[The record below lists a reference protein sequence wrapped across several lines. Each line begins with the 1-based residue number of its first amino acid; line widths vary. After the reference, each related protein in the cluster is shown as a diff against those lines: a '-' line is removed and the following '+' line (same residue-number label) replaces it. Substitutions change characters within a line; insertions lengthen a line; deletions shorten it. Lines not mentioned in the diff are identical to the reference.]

1 MRSGISIRNQISL
14 FSVAALVLFLAGCQG
29 SDTAGTASVRIT
41 LNTNAAEKAAARR
54 AAPAP
59 SGIVSVTV
67 DVSGPGM
74 EPLSTASDAN
84 HDGVTTL
91 ALEVLA
97 GPARRFDVTAFDN
110 TGAAR
115 YQGSDT
121 VDLVSGAS
129 VTLTIEMVVIQINP
143 LQIDPPAAIL
153 TRSTSNSPVTQLFTM
168 TNATTAGVDLLVNNQ
183 PGGAAELGQTSP
195 GESETTFLYTA
206 PNKIPIDQTN
216 TPIGV
221 PIPITIEAVDKADPD
236 RRDAAQVKVVTGL
249 QLQFGASNPVTTA
262 FNSIS
267 TESSGQ
273 RSIAYHQGK
282 VYAVWSQLTSQRRW
296 AVFFSESMDGTTWNN
311 SIPLSDQTV
320 QHGYEPSISVG
331 PDGTLYVAMTV
342 SDCLRCSESTQSIQ
356 LMVRPAGEDE
366 FNRFFG
372 PIEATFGFDLPSP
385 SVAVSP
391 NEIIVVA
398 WSGQGE
404 NSGLDIFL
412 QRLNKDGAP
421 IAPPQN
427 LTDDG
432 TDTHERSPALSINKE
447 GEIYLAWE
455 TSPDIIVTVSLDGG
469 NTFPFEAHANTSQ
482 PSIQALSPSLAA
494 GARGTIYIAWE
505 DCGDGCT
512 SSFFNVGKVGPDG
525 LQFGTEVP
533 VGTSGG
539 LPPQPSIAWDG
550 ANGIYI
556 AYKRFSGG
564 ETISL
569 AKSTDEGGTFSFS
582 RIDIGTPQGALLSF
596 PSIAVDQAGRA
607 FTIWTQS
614 VFNEEWSVLFAMGD
628 DFIDE

>member
-91 ALEVLA
+91 ALEVPA

-153 TRSTSNSPVTQLFTM
+153 TRGATQTFTLGEDAPSQVDFFV
-168 TNATTAGVDLLVNNQ
+168 NGTAGGDDTAGRIA
-183 PGGAAELGQTSP
+183 PDGT
-195 GESETTFLYTA
+195 YTA
-206 PNKIPIDQTN
+206 PAVIPIDRTN
-216 TPIGV
+216 PNDIGV
-221 PIPITIEAVDKADPD
+221 PTAITVDAVDKADPD

-267 TESSGQ
+267 TESAGQ

-282 VYAVWSQLTSQRRW
+282 VYAVWSQFTSQERW
-296 AVFFSESMDGTTWNN
+296 AVFFSESMDGATWNDP
-311 SIPLSDQTV
+311 IPLFDQTE
-320 QHGYEPSISVG
+320 QDEYEPSISVG
-331 PDGTLYVAMTV
+331 PDGTVYVAMTL
-342 SDCLRCSESTQSIQ
+342 SDCLFCSESTQSVQ

-366 FNRFFG
+366 FNRFFE
-372 PIEATFGFDLPSP
+372 PIEAIFGFELPSP

-391 NEIIVVA
+391 NETIVVA
-398 WSGQGE
+398 WSGEVDG
-404 NSGLDIFL
+404 SGLDIFL
-412 QRLNKDGAP
+412 QRLNKDGTP
-421 IAPPQN
+421 IASPQN
-427 LTDDG
+427 LTEDNG
-432 TDTHERSPALSINKE
+432 PNSNERRPALSINKE

-455 TSPDIIVTVSLDGG
+455 SFPDIIATVSLDGG
-469 NTFPFEAHANTSQ
+469 NSFPFETPANNLS
-482 PSIQALSPSLAA
+482 PSFEALSPSIAA
-494 GARGTIYIAWE
+494 GPEGTVYVVWE
-505 DCGDGCT
+505 DCNDGCF
-512 SSFFNVGKVGPDG
+512 SSLFNVGKVGPDG
-525 LQFGTEVP
+525 LQFGTEIP

-539 LPPQPSIAWDG
+539 FPPQPSIAWDG

-582 RIDIGTPQGALLSF
+582 RIDIGTPQGAFLSF

-607 FTIWTQS
+607 FTIWTQ
-614 VFNEEWSVLFAMGD
+614 FAFREEWSVLFAMGD
-628 DFIDE
+628 DFTDDDE